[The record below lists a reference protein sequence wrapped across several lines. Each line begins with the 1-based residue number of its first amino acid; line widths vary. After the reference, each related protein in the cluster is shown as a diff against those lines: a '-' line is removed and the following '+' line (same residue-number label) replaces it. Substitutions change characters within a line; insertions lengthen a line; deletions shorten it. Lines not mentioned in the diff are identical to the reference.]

1 MIPGEVIS
9 AGEDI
14 ICNQGR
20 DAVVLSV
27 ENTSR
32 YPVYVTSHY
41 HFFEVN
47 RRLSFDRRAAYGK
60 RLDVP
65 SGSGVRWGAGAG
77 CGSPA
82 HRHRGQAEGVRVPG
96 LRERRPVGNA
106 GSETRWPAPA
116 LRVFST
122 QVSNRAIRNR

>member
-14 ICNQGR
+14 LCNQGR
-20 DAVVLSV
+20 DSGVLSV

-47 RRLSFDRRAAYGK
+47 KRLSFDRRAAYGK
-60 RLDVP
+60 CLDVP
-65 SGSGVRWGAGAG
+65 SGSGVRWEPGQVVEVRLIDIAGRRRVYGYQGFVNGA
-77 CGSPA
+77 
-82 HRHRGQAEGVRVPG
+82 
-96 LRERRPVGNA
+96 L
-106 GSETRWPAPA
+106 SETQLGDA
-116 LRVFST
+116 LA
-122 QVSNRAIRNR
+122 RARAQGFLDTGE

>member
-1 MIPGEVIS
+1 MIPGEIIS
-9 AGEDI
+9 AGEGI
-14 ICNQGR
+14 LCNQGR

-32 YPVYVTSHY
+32 YTAYVTSHY

-65 SGSGVRWGAGAG
+65 SGSGVRWEPGQIVEIRLIDIAGRRRVYGYQGFVNGAL
-77 CGSPA
+77 SK
-82 HRHRGQAEGVRVPG
+82 
-96 LRERRPVGNA
+96 
-106 GSETRWPAPA
+106 
-116 LRVFST
+116 T
-122 QVSNRAIRNR
+122 QVGDALARARSQGFLDTGE

>member
-9 AGEDI
+9 NGETI

-20 DAVVLSV
+20 DAIVLSV

-47 RRLSFDRRAAYGK
+47 KRLRFDRRAAYGK

-65 SGSGVRWGAGAG
+65 SGSGVRWE
-77 CGSPA
+77 P
-82 HRHRGQAEGVRVPG
+82 GQAVEVRLIDIG
-96 LRERRPVGNA
+96 GRRRVYGYQGFVNGALSETQVGNA
-106 GSETRWPAPA
+106 
-116 LRVFST
+116 LV
-122 QVSNRAIRNR
+122 RAHAQGFLDKGE